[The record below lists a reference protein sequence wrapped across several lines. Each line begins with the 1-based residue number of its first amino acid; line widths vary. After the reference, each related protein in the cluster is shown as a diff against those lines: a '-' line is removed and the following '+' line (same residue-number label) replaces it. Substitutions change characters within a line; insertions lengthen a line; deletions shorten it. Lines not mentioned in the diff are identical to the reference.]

1 MLHCN
6 MISTTALQLGLD
18 DLLADLRHARRGN
31 DLGRLALLAYCEVR
45 RWARSAGESELAR
58 HAAEMVTTS
67 PQRSREDFLEHIDS
81 LIHELEDARPRL
93 VDPSPFG
100 AVRGSGRAGPASHR

>member
-6 MISTTALQLGLD
+6 MISTSSLQLGLD

-45 RWARSAGESELAR
+45 RWARSAGEPALAQ
-58 HAAEMVTTS
+58 HAAEMVTAS
-67 PQRSREDFLEHIDS
+67 PHRSREDFLVHVDS

-93 VDPSPFG
+93 VDPSRLG
-100 AVRGSGRAGPASHR
+100 AVRGSGQAGPAPHR

>member
-6 MISTTALQLGLD
+6 MISAASLQLGLD

-45 RWARSAGESELAR
+45 RWARSAGESELAQ

-93 VDPSPFG
+93 VDPSRLG
-100 AVRGSGRAGPASHR
+100 AVRGSGQAGPAPHR